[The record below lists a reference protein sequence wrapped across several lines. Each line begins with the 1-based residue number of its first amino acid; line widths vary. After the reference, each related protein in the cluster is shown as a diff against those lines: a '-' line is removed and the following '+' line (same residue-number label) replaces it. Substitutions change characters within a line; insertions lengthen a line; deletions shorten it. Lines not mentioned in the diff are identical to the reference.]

1 MLHINKN
8 LKTMDRKA
16 VRWQIMTIAFL
27 SLLIGV
33 FCFAGSAAA
42 VVVSIAGDTLA
53 ESDGATTCT
62 FTVQITSGT
71 VIGNSRFDFT
81 TINGTATTG
90 DNDYSATTTI
100 VRFNNGENNTSP
112 PQTIIVPINGDTK
125 VEGNE
130 TFTVTLTPQL
140 PAIDSVTGSPATG
153 TIQND
158 DQFSLSVEDAGA
170 NEGSDIQFIVTL
182 NTEVDVAVSGILNL
196 SDISATGGIDY
207 NDTSIGFAF
216 TPGPAART
224 QPFNVST
231 TGDLTVEADETFLV
245 TLDSLHGDWDGNDDT
260 GTGTITDND
269 TATLTISGPVVL
281 PQDEDSGGYV
291 FTVTLDNA
299 VQGGFDVAYTTDDGT
314 ATVADNDYADNDGTL
329 PFLGTAAEFHTIT
342 VAITADTV
350 VEDDETFT
358 VTLDA
363 ITPVS
368 ADASDIGT
376 SGSPAMG
383 TITNDDQFGIAVNNA
398 IVPEG
403 TPAVFWIT
411 LGNDIDV
418 AVSVTY
424 DASDGTATVADG
436 DYTDIPGTVT
446 FPAFSPINTTRP
458 FSVDTTG
465 DGTIE
470 WNEDF
475 TVTVSS
481 LDPDFNG
488 TDSIG
493 TGTILNDDFYTVSI
507 DDIVVNETIGNATFT
522 VSLNQAV
529 IAGDSVTIDYT
540 TLDGSATAGNDYTA
554 ATTNIPIPAGSISG
568 PIVVPISND
577 LIDEGDEVFF
587 VNLTASTPNGLIVD
601 SQGQCTITDND
612 YTLTPTITPFVGQET
627 GTISPADPPV
637 PIVVAGGTD
646 YTFTITPGV
655 DSCVKQVTV
664 DGVPQ
669 GPVTTHTFT
678 NITSDHTINV
688 EFRELF
694 RITGN
699 IQPYKARTLY
709 GGAGMWQAYDTATG
723 GGDFTTG
730 GWMDHQQNVT
740 IADCTVTEI
749 TVEYQAQAGWETPLP
764 QTVTITDN
772 TTVEGTYRPIL
783 TVVSSNGRVTSVPAG
798 IDCGGDCTE
807 IYDVDTTVILTAVAD
822 VAGYVFSEFQDDA
835 SGPLSPT
842 QVFMD
847 EPKTVTAVFVLET
860 PGNEDADGDGWS
872 IDDGD
877 CDDTNAQIYPGA
889 VEQCTAT
896 DWDCDG
902 LSNTTTP
909 VDPDCQDLALA
920 DVPLE
925 TQLQAAPANIMF
937 VLDNSGSMDWE
948 FSTTEPNG
956 LFEWEY
962 YIFDDPGDNAYWGQ
976 ILDTTQRQ
984 KYRSQWSGYNRM
996 YYNPTVEYITWPLGD
1011 GTRFA
1016 DADPD
1021 FPRSNPESAVHT
1033 LDMSDNFVAM
1043 AGVNIINAH
1052 YFTWNDTNSDTI
1064 VDNGEIYLIELD
1076 GAITYYQFMDGDAN
1090 DTVDVAGELIDVTA
1104 SPPAGIVTG
1113 RTYAEE
1119 RQSFAN
1125 WYSFYRKRELTAKA
1139 AIGEVIDNLKGV
1151 QVGFYTI
1158 NAGLRYGVKKVRV
1171 TEDDGSGNKIYTDFT
1186 ASLLHDLYNVNSGGG
1201 TPLRT
1206 ALSAVGQYYEV
1217 GGWDGGLGS
1226 PPWYADASGDCQQA
1240 FTIVMTDGYYNG
1252 GDPGV
1257 PNNDG
1262 DGDQAGTTDPAGDE
1276 LYWDNNGETLA
1287 DVAMKYYKNDLDGDA
1302 TNNRVPTNF
1311 ADSAEHQHMV
1321 TYTVSF
1327 GVIGD
1332 LNPDDYDLDNANPTL
1347 RNYPVW
1353 TNPDTDARKIDDMW
1367 HAAVN
1372 GRGLYLN
1379 ADSPEELVSSLL
1391 EILLNLTGKIGAGAS
1406 LSINGEELYAGT
1418 TMFQASYSTDGWTGD
1433 VFAYTINATTG
1444 EVLIGE
1450 GLAIWTASEEL
1461 GSGSDWDTVSW
1472 DTGRE
1477 IATFNP
1483 DPLVET
1489 GIKFRWANLTT
1500 DQKAFLS
1507 DDPHTGAVVENDIVA
1522 GEARLEYLRGNNAQ
1536 EERNSGNFRDRFS
1549 KLGDIVHSSPLFEG
1563 YDTNND
1569 GVDDYG
1575 MLYVGANDG
1584 MLHAFVTSD
1593 IPGLSL
1599 EAGQEVFA
1607 YVPNLVFENLNGL
1620 TLPEPDFRHRY
1631 FVDLT
1636 PLVKNIGTAAVPEK
1650 LLVGGLGKGGKGYYC
1665 LDVTNG
1671 NTISET
1677 DLSWVKW
1684 EYPRQDSDAAEK
1696 DNMGYS
1702 FSRASIVKSYAAG
1715 HPWVVI
1721 FGNGYGST
1729 NESSVLY
1736 ILDASTGDFIRTIDT
1751 GTSGNGN
1758 GMSHAVP
1765 VDINGDFR
1773 ADFVYAGD
1781 LSGNMWKFDLRDS
1794 DPANWGSAFGDN
1806 DIILDGVI
1814 DLSDGETPKP
1824 LFKAMGRTKSD
1835 VNSHTYDDTDTWSQ
1849 PITTQPIIIRH
1860 CNLDKPGYLVLFGT
1874 GKYLAEVD
1882 ADNTEY
1888 QTIYGIWDYG
1898 DEVEDYLGDFKRGVG
1913 GSGEDE
1919 FSNPIQASSAT
1930 LLQQWVQWWGPNPY
1944 NVNQNLRV
1952 LTDNQPDWETFD
1964 ISERPKADA
1973 GWYFD
1978 LPLNKERVVRDPVFR
1993 NGILII
1999 ISSRPEN
2006 DPCSAGGRSI
2016 IHEMDACTGGRLD
2029 APQFD
2034 INADGVIDENDMIS
2048 IPNPNWD
2055 GVDPLTQFIMVA
2067 PTGMEIDAMIFPPVI
2082 LILPDKER
2090 EIKYFVTAGGDVVA
2104 VTEVADQRG
2113 LFFWRHVR

>member
-1 MLHINKN
+1 MLHN
-8 LKTMDRKA
+8 LKHKNSKTMGKEA
-16 VRWQIMTIAFL
+16 VRWRIMTIAFL
-27 SLLIGV
+27 SVLIGV
-33 FCFAGSAAA
+33 FCFAGSADALTVIFDATTSGGTLTGVPLQVVNSGDDCSPVTANPPAGYRFENWTGTGGFVATTDNPLTVMNVTSDMAITAHYVQQFTVTFDASESGGTLTGTTPQVVDINANCSA
-42 VVVSIAGDTLA
+42 VMANPPAGYRFENWTGTGGFVATTDNPLTVMNVTSDMAITAHYQKTWNITSTSNGNGTIVPLGVETVDEGANSSNYLITPDAGYFVDLVV
-53 ESDGATTCT
+53 DGATAPGYPAAGSSNYQ
-62 FTVQITSGT
+62 FTNVTADHTIHAEFIANPMITS
-71 VIGNSRFDFT
+71 
-81 TINGTATTG
+81 
-90 DNDYSATTTI
+90 
-100 VRFNNGENNTSP
+100 
-112 PQTIIVPINGDTK
+112 
-125 VEGNE
+125 
-130 TFTVTLTPQL
+130 
-140 PAIDSVTGSPATG
+140 
-153 TIQND
+153 
-158 DQFSLSVEDAGA
+158 
-170 NEGSDIQFIVTL
+170 
-182 NTEVDVAVSGILNL
+182 
-196 SDISATGGIDY
+196 
-207 NDTSIGFAF
+207 
-216 TPGPAART
+216 
-224 QPFNVST
+224 
-231 TGDLTVEADETFLV
+231 
-245 TLDSLHGDWDGNDDT
+245 
-260 GTGTITDND
+260 
-269 TATLTISGPVVL
+269 
-281 PQDEDSGGYV
+281 
-291 FTVTLDNA
+291 
-299 VQGGFDVAYTTDDGT
+299 
-314 ATVADNDYADNDGTL
+314 
-329 PFLGTAAEFHTIT
+329 
-342 VAITADTV
+342 
-350 VEDDETFT
+350 
-358 VTLDA
+358 
-363 ITPVS
+363 
-368 ADASDIGT
+368 
-376 SGSPAMG
+376 
-383 TITNDDQFGIAVNNA
+383 
-398 IVPEG
+398 
-403 TPAVFWIT
+403 
-411 LGNDIDV
+411 
-418 AVSVTY
+418 
-424 DASDGTATVADG
+424 
-436 DYTDIPGTVT
+436 
-446 FPAFSPINTTRP
+446 
-458 FSVDTTG
+458 
-465 DGTIE
+465 
-470 WNEDF
+470 
-475 TVTVSS
+475 
-481 LDPDFNG
+481 
-488 TDSIG
+488 
-493 TGTILNDDFYTVSI
+493 
-507 DDIVVNETIGNATFT
+507 
-522 VSLNQAV
+522 
-529 IAGDSVTIDYT
+529 
-540 TLDGSATAGNDYTA
+540 
-554 ATTNIPIPAGSISG
+554 
-568 PIVVPISND
+568 
-577 LIDEGDEVFF
+577 
-587 VNLTASTPNGLIVD
+587 
-601 SQGQCTITDND
+601 
-612 YTLTPTITPFVGQET
+612 TITPFVDEEN
-627 GTISPADPPV
+627 GTISPLGS
-637 PIVVAGGTD
+637 VVVVGGTD
-646 YTFTITPGV
+646 QTFTMTPIG
-655 DSCVKQVTV
+655 DSCVKDVTV
-664 DGVPQ
+664 DGVSQ
-669 GPVTTHTFT
+669 GPVTTYTFT
-678 NITSDHTINV
+678 NVTSDHTINV
-688 EFRELF
+688 SFRELY
-694 RITGN
+694 RITGD

-709 GGAGMWQAYDTATG
+709 GGSGAWKVSAPFDS
-723 GGDFTTG
+723 
-730 GWMDHQQNVT
+730 GWLDHLQNVT
-740 IADCTVTEI
+740 IADCTVTQI
-749 TVEYQAQAGWETPLP
+749 TVEFEDQAGWETPAP
-764 QTVTITDN
+764 QTITLKDNVIPDTSLVT
-772 TTVEGTYRPIL
+772 VSGTYRPIL
-783 TVVSSNGRVTSVPAG
+783 TVVSSNGTVTSNPAG
-798 IDCGGDCTE
+798 IDCGGDCDE
-807 IYDVDTTVILTAVAD
+807 IYDVNTTVTLTANAN
-822 VAGYVFSEFQDDA
+822 VAGYVFDEFQGDS

-842 QVFMD
+842 TVFMD
-847 EPKTVTAVFVLET
+847 EPKTVTAAFVLQT

-872 IDDGD
+872 VDDGD
-877 CDDTNAQIYPGA
+877 CNDIVGSGENIYPGA
-889 VEQCTAT
+889 TEQCDNT

-902 LSNTTTP
+902 LSNVSVP

-1240 FTIVMTDGYYNG
+1240 FVIVMTDGSYNG
-1252 GDPGV
+1252 LNPGV
-1257 PNNDG
+1257 SNNDG

-1311 ADSAEHQHMV
+1311 ADTAEHQHMV
-1321 TYTVSF
+1321 TYSVSF
-1327 GVIGD
+1327 GVFGD
-1332 LNPDDYDLDNANPTL
+1332 LNPDDYDLDNANPAL
-1347 RNYPVW
+1347 RDYPVW
-1353 TNPDTDARKIDDMW
+1353 QPPNTDARKIDDMW
-1367 HAAVN
+1367 HASVN

-1379 ADSPEELVSSLL
+1379 AANPEELVSSLL
-1391 EILLNLTGKIGAGAS
+1391 EIMLNLTGKIGAGAS

-1433 VFAYTINATTG
+1433 VFAYTINAITG

-1584 MLHAFVTSD
+1584 MLHAFDASN
-1593 IPGLSL
+1593 
-1599 EAGQEVFA
+1599 GQEKFA

-1636 PLVKNIGTAAVPEK
+1636 PLVKNIGTAAVPVK
-1650 LLVGGLGKGGKGYYC
+1650 LLVGGLGKGGKGIYC
-1665 LDVTNG
+1665 LDVTNA
-1671 NTISET
+1671 NTISES

-1898 DEVEDYLGDFKRGVG
+1898 EGVDNYLVDFKRGAG
-1913 GSGEDE
+1913 GSGEDQ
-1919 FSNPIQASSAT
+1919 FSNIIYPSSTT
-1930 LLQQWVQWWGPNPY
+1930 LLQQWVQWWDANPH
-1944 NVNQNLRV
+1944 NINQNLRV
-1952 LTDNQPDWETFD
+1952 LTNNQPYWDTLPSG
-1964 ISERPKADA
+1964 IPQADA

-2055 GVDPLTQFIMVA
+2055 GNDPLTQFIMVA